1 MSDKQKNTDQKILNV
16 YCTAGYP
23 RLDSTRLVMKA
34 LQDHGA
40 DMIELGMPYSD
51 PLADGPVIQE
61 SNTCAIENGMT
72 IPVMFEQLATMRTEI
87 QIPVILM
94 GYMNPVLQYGFEA
107 FCAKAAEVGVSGL
120 ILPDMPPHEFEYV
133 YQSILKKYRLNFTF
147 LVTPETSD
155 SRVRYLDQL
164 SSGFLYAVS
173 ASAITGSNQ
182 SWDHVVAYLNRLK
195 ALNLHNPV
203 LVGFGIKDKESFDR
217 VAAHADGAIVGSAF
231 IRALANSTNIT
242 ADTARFLASIRPDL
256 TKEKEAD

>member
-1 MSDKQKNTDQKILNV
+1 MQEHNMNKQKKILNV

-23 RLDSTRLVMKA
+23 QLHSTRVVMKA

-61 SNTCAIENGMT
+61 SNTRAIENGMT
-72 IPVMFEQLATMRTEI
+72 IPVMFEQLADMRSEI
-87 QIPVILM
+87 HIPVILM
-94 GYMNPVLQYGFEA
+94 GYMNPILQYGFEA

-133 YQSILKKYRLNFTF
+133 YQSIVKKHGLNFTF
-147 LVTPETSD
+147 LVTPETSN
-155 SRVRYLDQL
+155 SRARYLDQL

-182 SWDHVVAYLNRLK
+182 SWDHVVAYLNRLESL
-195 ALNLHNPV
+195 ALHNPV
-203 LVGFGIKDKESFDR
+203 LVGFGIKDQESFDR
-217 VAAHADGAIVGSAF
+217 VAAHAHGAIVGSAY
-231 IRALANSTNIT
+231 IRALAKSEDI
-242 ADTARFLASIRPDL
+242 AGDTARFLASIRPA
-256 TKEKEAD
+256 TKPTNGTQ